1 MGVAS
6 KVSRKL
12 RGQSK
17 LKKLEEEYDTK
28 AQPGETA
35 REFQSRMNI
44 RDSIPEFTPSEGTRK
59 TQSMIKMFE
68 GMTLK
73 QRRAE
78 IRELQAEGIGV
89 RKEILDMAGM
99 EKVNG
104 KIRIKSGMMG
114 GGMSMKK
121 KMMMGGGAAMKKKMM
136 MGGGASMK
144 KKAYAK
150 GGANMKKK
158 AYAKGGANMKKK
170 SYAAGGASMKKKMMA
185 GGGAM
190 KKKSYSVGGIVRANA
205 GASVPASGG
214 SRNK

>member
-6 KVSRKL
+6 KLGRKL
-12 RGQSK
+12 SGKSK

-28 AQPGETA
+28 AQPGESA
-35 REFQSRMNI
+35 REFQSRMNQ
-44 RDSIPEFTPSEGTRK
+44 RDAIPENIPAGGMGKS
-59 TQSMIKMFE
+59 QSMIKLFE

-78 IRELQAEGIGV
+78 IRELQADGV
-89 RKEILDMAGM
+89 GVPKKILDMAGM
-99 EKVNG
+99 EKVG
-104 KIRIKSGMMG
+104 DKIKVKSGMMG

-158 AYAKGGANMKKK
+158 

-190 KKKSYSVGGIVRANA
+190 KKKSYAIGGMVRANA